1 MKFYVAYGSNLNLK
15 HMSTCCPN
23 AKVFG
28 TSTLQDYELL
38 FRARKLDENS
48 YLTIEKRAG
57 ANVPVAIWQVNEADE
72 LALDD
77 YEDYPDLYYKK
88 ELRLDVLTETGE
100 VKNLDCFVYIMY
112 EDKLVTLPS
121 NDYLELCLEGY
132 RNFNFD

>member
-77 YEDYPDLYYKK
+77 YEDYPDLYYK
-88 ELRLDVLTETGE
+88 
-100 VKNLDCFVYIMY
+100 
-112 EDKLVTLPS
+112 
-121 NDYLELCLEGY
+121 
-132 RNFNFD
+132 